1 MKEKLN
7 VKLVRNQ
14 FMKYKEFV
22 LFRYIL
28 VCVFIRLWLED
39 SVINFKMIF
48 DDMSVFEFFQIGFGV
63 GVFGFN

>member
-1 MKEKLN
+1 
-7 VKLVRNQ
+7 
-14 FMKYKEFV
+14 MKYKEFV

-28 VCVFIRLWLED
+28 VCVIIRLWLED

-48 DDMSVFEFFQIGFGV
+48 DDMRVFEFFLIGFGV

>member
-28 VCVFIRLWLED
+28 VCVIIRLWLED

-48 DDMSVFEFFQIGFGV
+48 DDMRVFEFFLIGFGV